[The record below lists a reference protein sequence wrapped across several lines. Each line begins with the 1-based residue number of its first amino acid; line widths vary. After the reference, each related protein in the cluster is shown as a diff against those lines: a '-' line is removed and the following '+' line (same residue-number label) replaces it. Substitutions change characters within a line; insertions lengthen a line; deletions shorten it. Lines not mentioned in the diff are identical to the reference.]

1 MVVTKQILTLEEY
14 LHYDDG
20 SDHHYELV
28 SGKLVKMPPE
38 SPKNARIALFLLS
51 QLLQIVSLERL
62 SHKDLDIVVSGSR
75 ATTRL
80 PDLMVLSEE
89 LVDELESATRG
100 TILLDMPPPI
110 LVVEVVSPGKEN
122 EDRDYRYKRSE
133 YAARGIKEYWIV
145 DPMKKIVTLLTLI
158 DGFYEA
164 QVLQG
169 SDPLMSDVLPE
180 LSLVVAEIFQV

>member
-1 MVVTKQILTLEEY
+1 MVAAKPIMTLEEY
-14 LHYDDG
+14 LNYDDG
-20 SDHHYELV
+20 SDHRYELV
-28 SGKLVKMPPE
+28 SGELVRMPPE
-38 SPKNARIALFLLS
+38 SPRNARIALFLLS
-51 QLLQIVSLERL
+51 QLLRIVSLERL

-89 LVDELESATRG
+89 LAAELETATRG

-133 YAARGIKEYWIV
+133 YAARGIQEYWIV
-145 DPMKKIVTLLTLI
+145 DPMKKIVTLLTLV
-158 DGFYEA
+158 DGFYET

-169 SDPLMSDVLPE
+169 NDRLISGVLPE
-180 LSLVVAEIFQV
+180 LSLSVEEIFQV

>member
-1 MVVTKQILTLEEY
+1 MVATKQILTLEEY

-28 SGKLVKMPPE
+28 AGELVKMPPE
-38 SPKNARIALFLLS
+38 SPRNARIALFLLS
-51 QLLQIVSLERL
+51 LLLRIVPLERI
-62 SHKDLDIVVSGSR
+62 SHKDLDIVVSGPR

-89 LVDELESATRG
+89 LAAELESATRG
-100 TILLDMPPPI
+100 TILLDMPPPV
-110 LVVEVVSPGKEN
+110 LVIEVVSPGKEN

-133 YAARGIKEYWIV
+133 YAARGILEYWIV
-145 DPMKKIVTLLTLI
+145 DPRKEIVTLLTLI

-169 SDPLMSDVLPE
+169 SDNLMSGVIPE
-180 LSLVVAEIFQV
+180 FSLAVAEIFQV